1 MPDTFEFETPP
12 AIREKGPT
20 YADMLNARVTA
31 LQNACNS
38 LKSGAALND
47 EAIKEPHIA
56 ADGTPDVGAILTSAG
71 SDRFAWLAKLLF
83 QHMPI
88 SGDKGANYIV
98 VYQPAAG
105 ETPEGLVY
113 IATLPV
119 DQLPMIPES
128 KLDIANAPVD
138 GGIMVYSLAEGM
150 KWAAEAGM
158 ISTGFLNVQGSP
170 VAGYVIK
177 VRADGKWE
185 FSPTAAINDSGA
197 VRLFESDP
205 MDYVQN
211 KGVDLARM
219 LWQ

>member
-1 MPDTFEFETPP
+1 MADTFEFDAPP
-12 AIREKGPT
+12 NIRKEGPAYAEK
-20 YADMLNARVTA
+20 ANANTTD

-38 LKSGAALND
+38 LKSGAALNA
-47 EAIKEPHIA
+47 ESIKEPHIA
-56 ADGTPDVGAILTSAG
+56 ADGTPDVGAILTAAG
-71 SDRFAWLAKLLF
+71 SDRFAWLAQLLF

-88 SGDKGANYIV
+88 NGTKGANYIV
-98 VYQPAAG
+98 VYQPAAW

-138 GGIMVYSLAEGM
+138 GGIMTFSLAEGM

-158 ISTGFLNVQGSP
+158 ISTNFLNVQGSP

-177 VRADGKWE
+177 VRADGGWE

-197 VRLFESDP
+197 VRLFDSDP